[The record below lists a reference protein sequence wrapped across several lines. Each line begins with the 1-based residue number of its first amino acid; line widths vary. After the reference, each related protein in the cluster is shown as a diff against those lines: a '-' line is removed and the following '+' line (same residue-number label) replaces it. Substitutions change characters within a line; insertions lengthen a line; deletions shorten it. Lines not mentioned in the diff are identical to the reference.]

1 MKIIKTTHAQ
11 VTQEVAQILQQQ
23 QEACVYVVAE
33 EPCVVVGTNN
43 GADIGRAN
51 EIGIRVVN
59 IHHEGGCIVIS
70 PGDVDIG
77 LFTEGYYG
85 RDIRDA
91 IINKLIAL
99 LSANGLKGE
108 IVDNDLL
115 VNGCKVVGFGSRM
128 YGQIL
133 YTAIHIS
140 VNANLDLI
148 QQICT
153 KPMKK
158 IPGSLSE
165 YGVNTSD
172 VVNILMSQLKMYE

>member
-1 MKIIKTTHAQ
+1 MKTIKTTHEQ

-23 QEACVYVVAE
+23 QEACVYVIAE
-33 EPCVVVGTNN
+33 KPCVVVGTNN
-43 GADIGRAN
+43 GADIAQAN
-51 EIGIRVVN
+51 KIGIRVVN
-59 IHHEGGCIVIS
+59 IHHEGGCIVTS

-77 LFTEGYYG
+77 LFTKGYYG
-85 RDIRDA
+85 RDIREA
-91 IINKLIAL
+91 IVNKLIAL
-99 LSANGLKGE
+99 LNANGFKGE

-115 VNGCKVVGFGSRM
+115 VNDRKVVGFGSRM

-133 YTAIHIS
+133 YTAIHVS

-165 YGVNTSD
+165 YGISTID